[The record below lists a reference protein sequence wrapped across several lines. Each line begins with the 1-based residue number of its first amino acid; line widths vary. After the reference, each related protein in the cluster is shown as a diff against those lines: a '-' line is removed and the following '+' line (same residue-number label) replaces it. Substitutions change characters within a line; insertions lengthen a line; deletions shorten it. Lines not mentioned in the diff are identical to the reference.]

1 MRKLKYTYD
10 EVLKSFEER
19 GYILLTKKEEY
30 KGTTQKLQYLC
41 NKHKDKGVLEI
52 SYSKL
57 MNGRGCTHC
66 GRERTVKAKRKEF
79 DFDEAKKLCE
89 KCDFEFID
97 IKRENSI
104 IYIYFICNKHKDLG
118 VQKMQKQNM
127 KRDIKGCKYCKGDL
141 PEWYVKQKIKKEYPH
156 IELLGEYKNM
166 STYLECHCTKHD
178 VYFKTSPQNILQGH
192 ECVECGLEKL
202 SKKSTL
208 SQKEF
213 EDMIKLVNPDIE
225 VISEYKGMSYDITVR
240 CKKCGYTYTLNAQSL
255 KTNGTRCKKCS
266 YTYKGEDEIIK
277 ILENLNCEYI
287 HQHKFE
293 NCKDI
298 RPLPF
303 DFYLQKYNLCIE
315 YDGQQHFEH
324 RFGLENFIQTQKH
337 DKIKNKYCEDNN
349 IDLLRIPYW
358 EFNNMKDIITKELK
372 IS

>member
-1 MRKLKYTYD
+1 MGKLKYSYD

-19 GYILLTKKEEY
+19 GYILLTKKDEY
-30 KGTTQKLQYLC
+30 KGVTQKLQYLC
-41 NKHKDKGVLEI
+41 NKHKDNGVLEI

-57 MNGRGCTHC
+57 MNGRGCVHC
-66 GRERTVKAKRKEF
+66 GRERTAKAKRKEF

-89 KCDFEFID
+89 KCDFEFVD

-104 IYIYFICNKHKDLG
+104 IYIYFICNKHRDLG
-118 VQKMQKQNM
+118 VQKMRKQNM

-141 PEWYVKQKIKKEYPH
+141 PEWYVRQKIKKEHPH

-202 SKKSTL
+202 SKKFTL

-213 EDMIKLVNPDIE
+213 EDVIKLVNPDIE
-225 VISEYKGMSYDITVR
+225 VISDYKGMVYDITVR

-255 KTNGTRCKKCS
+255 KANGTRCVKCS

-277 ILENLNCEYI
+277 ILEKLNCNFI

-293 NCKDI
+293 DCKDI
-298 RPLPF
+298 RLLPF

-315 YDGQQHFEH
+315 YDGQQHFEP
-324 RFGLENFIQTQKH
+324 RFGLENFIKTQKH
-337 DKIKNKYCEDNN
+337 DKIKNKYCLDNN

-358 EFNNMKDIITKELK
+358 EFNNIEDIITKKLN
-372 IS
+372 IC